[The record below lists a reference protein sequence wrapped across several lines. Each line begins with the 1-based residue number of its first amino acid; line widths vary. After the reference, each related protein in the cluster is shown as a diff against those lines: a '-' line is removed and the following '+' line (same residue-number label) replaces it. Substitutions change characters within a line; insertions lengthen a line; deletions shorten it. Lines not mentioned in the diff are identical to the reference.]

1 MVCKFILHLMSNK
14 LLEKV
19 EYLLSHSDNVYKKT
33 LQVAF
38 LAKRKKNIEDL
49 SSESSKENIIIQ
61 SIDEIFDRTV
71 SEGE

>member
-1 MVCKFILHLMSNK
+1 MSNK

-49 SSESSKENIIIQ
+49 SSEPSKENIIIQ
-61 SIDEIFDRTV
+61 SIDEIFDRTIN
-71 SEGE
+71 EGE

>member
-1 MVCKFILHLMSNK
+1 MSNK

-49 SSESSKENIIIQ
+49 SSESSKGNIIIQ
-61 SIDEIFDRTV
+61 SIDEILDRTI